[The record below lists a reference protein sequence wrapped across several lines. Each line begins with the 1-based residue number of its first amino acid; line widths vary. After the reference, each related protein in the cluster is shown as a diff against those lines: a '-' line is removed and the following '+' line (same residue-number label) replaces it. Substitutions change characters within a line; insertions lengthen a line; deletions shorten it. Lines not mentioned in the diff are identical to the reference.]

1 MLHGGS
7 SWRKRTWMDGAK
19 VNRGLAGVSMNGY
32 VTVFFGYAVRAERAC
47 RSAVFGDSLKGPGL
61 GDVK

>member
-1 MLHGGS
+1 
-7 SWRKRTWMDGAK
+7 MDGAK